1 VTPVLARR
9 TLVMG
14 AGTAALLATAGCNP
28 FATTAP
34 ITRTVTAA
42 PPAVADPIA
51 ILIATTRLHMV
62 RLTNA
67 VAADKA
73 LAARLTP
80 IRNDRLAHLT
90 ALIDELA
97 RTSPRGAAGEKAK
110 PTADPAI
117 QVPSGGVVQ
126 VLAGMRTDAA
136 QAQGM
141 FTDAFGLASRYRA
154 ALFGS
159 IAACLASHREALK

>member
-1 VTPVLARR
+1 MLARR
-9 TLVMG
+9 TLVVG
-14 AGTAALLATAGCNP
+14 AGAAALLVTAGCNP
-28 FATTAP
+28 FSTSAP

-42 PPAVADPIA
+42 PPPVADPVPT
-51 ILIATTRLHMV
+51 LIGTTRLHMV

-67 VAADKA
+67 ITADKG

-80 IRNDRLAHLT
+80 IRNDRRAHLA

-97 RTSPRGAAGEKAK
+97 RTSPRAAADEKVK

-117 QVPSGGVVQ
+117 SVPSGGVVQ

-136 QAQGM
+136 QAQGL

-159 IAACLASHREALK
+159 IVACLASHREALR